1 VIEHRVRRRSVSQFA
16 KIVHHHIRAMA
27 PKLLGISL
35 AGDADHESELAA
47 TPGVDSRDGVLD
59 DDRARRLN
67 LKQLGGDQK
76 GIGGGFGRWCWA
88 LMTLPSTRASKKAS
102 SLAAFRTAVQF

>member
-59 DDRARRLN
+59 NDRARRLN
-67 LKQLGGDQK
+67 VKQLGGDQK
-76 GIGGGFGRWCWA
+76 GIGGGFARQVLGVDHVTIDSR
-88 LMTLPSTRASKKAS
+88 LEEGIELGG
-102 SLAAFRTAVQF
+102 L